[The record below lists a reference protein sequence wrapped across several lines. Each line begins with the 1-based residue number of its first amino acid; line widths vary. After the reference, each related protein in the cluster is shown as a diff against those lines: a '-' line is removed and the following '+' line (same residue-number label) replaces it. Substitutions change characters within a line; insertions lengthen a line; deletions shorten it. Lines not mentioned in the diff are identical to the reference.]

1 MLTDK
6 NFQGAKLLLL
16 PAVLPADFTRLVD
29 ATWLSERSYHI
40 KKKQPYKKKA

>member
-16 PAVLPADFTRLVD
+16 PADFTRLVD
-29 ATWLSERSYHI
+29 ATWLSEKSYHI
-40 KKKQPYKKKA
+40 KKKQPYKKKHK